1 MMAKFARERV
11 RFGIVGCGVVSQL
24 HAEALKACP
33 ITELVAVADVD
44 RERAGRFAVEHGV
57 PRVYTD
63 FRELLAE
70 RKVDAVCVCTPSGMH
85 GDIVLAAAEARKH
98 VLCEKPLE
106 IRAERMTAMIEAC
119 RRAGV
124 KLGAVYQRRAL
135 PLAEQV
141 KRAIDRGELG
151 KLVLCDASLKYYR
164 HQAYYDSAGWR
175 GTWAMDG
182 GGALMNQGVHGVDM
196 IQWLAGGVVSVF
208 GKASA
213 LARRIEVEDTA
224 VAVVRYQ
231 NGALGVIEAAT
242 TVYPERNTR
251 FEIHGER
258 GTIVFDDSGLLEWC
272 VQGSEA
278 APGTVDTP
286 SISGV
291 GSYGHY
297 RFVEDMAQAIVE
309 DRQPLVP
316 GEEARK
322 AVDITLAIYE
332 SSQTGREVFL

>member
-1 MMAKFARERV
+1 M
-11 RFGIVGCGVVSQL
+11 
-24 HAEALKACP
+24 
-33 ITELVAVADVD
+33 TELVAVADVD
-44 RERAGRFAVEHGV
+44 RDCASRFAVEHGA

-63 FRELLAE
+63 YRELLAD
-70 RKVDAVCVCTPSGMH
+70 RDVDAVCVCTPSGMH
-85 GDIVLAAAEARKH
+85 EDIVLAAAETRKH

-119 RRAGV
+119 HRTGV

-208 GKASA
+208 GKAAA
-213 LARRIEVEDTA
+213 LARCIEVEDTA
-224 VAVVRYQ
+224 VAVVRY
-231 NGALGVIEAAT
+231 
-242 TVYPERNTR
+242 
-251 FEIHGER
+251 
-258 GTIVFDDSGLLEWC
+258 
-272 VQGSEA
+272 
-278 APGTVDTP
+278 
-286 SISGV
+286 
-291 GSYGHY
+291 
-297 RFVEDMAQAIVE
+297 
-309 DRQPLVP
+309 
-316 GEEARK
+316 
-322 AVDITLAIYE
+322 
-332 SSQTGREVFL
+332 